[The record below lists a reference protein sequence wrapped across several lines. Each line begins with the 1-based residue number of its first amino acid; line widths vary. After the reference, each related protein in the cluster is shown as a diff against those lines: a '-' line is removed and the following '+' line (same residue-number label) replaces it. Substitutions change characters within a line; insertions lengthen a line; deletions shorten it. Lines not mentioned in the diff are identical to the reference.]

1 MTLDFI
7 VSRKIGG
14 TQINV
19 HYFCNKVHYTL
30 KILKNGKSKV
40 EMNCQRRS

>member
-19 HYFCNKVHYTL
+19 HYFYNKVHYTF
-30 KILKNGKSKV
+30 
-40 EMNCQRRS
+40 